1 MIDKRIKCNNYMAKG
16 VLNVEETLLV
26 LALSLDAFVASLAY
40 GANKIKMPFTSIII
54 INLVCA
60 AFLTLSIFFGTL
72 VKKIFPQNIATIISF
87 TILILLGVYYLFES
101 IVKSYLQKKLDLDK
115 KVKFKLFNIWFVVE
129 IYIDEIKADLDNSKK
144 LSSKEALYLAS
155 ALSLDSL
162 AIGFG
167 SSLGNINYIHVIL
180 LSLFFDIIAIWSGLF
195 IGKNLAEKSKINL
208 SWLAGIILIILA
220 FLKLI

>member
-1 MIDKRIKCNNYMAKG
+1 MIGKRIKCNNYIAKG
-16 VLNVEETLLV
+16 VLNVEAVLLV

-40 GANKIKMPFTSIII
+40 GANKIKIPFTSVTI

-60 AFLTLSIFFGTL
+60 GFLALSIFFGTL
-72 VKKIFPQNIATIISF
+72 IKKILPQNITTIISF

-101 IVKSYLQKKLDLDK
+101 IVKSHLQKKSILGK
-115 KVKFKLFNIWFVVE
+115 KVKFKLFNIWFIID
-129 IYIDEIKADLDNSKK
+129 IYIDETKADLDNSKR
-144 LSSKEALYLAS
+144 LNSKEALYLAV

-180 LSLFFDIIAIWSGLF
+180 LSLILDMVAIWSGLF
-195 IGKNLAEKSKINL
+195 IGSNLARKSKINL
-208 SWLAGIILIILA
+208 SWLAGSILIALA
-220 FLKLI
+220 FLKLV

>member
-1 MIDKRIKCNNYMAKG
+1 MESI
-16 VLNVEETLLV
+16 LLV
-26 LALSLDAFVASLAY
+26 LALSLDSFVASLAY
-40 GANKIKMPFTSIII
+40 GANKIKIPFKCVII

-60 AFLTLSIFFGTL
+60 AFLTLAIFFGTL
-72 VKKIFPQNIATIISF
+72 VKKLFPQNITIMISF
-87 TILILLGVYYLFES
+87 TILIFLGIYYLFES
-101 IVKSYLQKKLDLDK
+101 IVKSYLQKRSKIDRN
-115 KVKFKLFNIWFVVE
+115 VKFKLFNVWIIIN
-129 IYIDEIKADLDNSKK
+129 IYIDETKADLDNSKN

-180 LSLFFDIIAIWSGLF
+180 LSLIFGMIAIWSGLF
-195 IGKNLAEKSKINL
+195 IGKNLAKKSKINL